1 MKLSYLYVLMTN
13 IDIVNG
19 IDCLQV
25 LQHADGKKKYLT
37 VNTGFT
43 SWRISDDI
51 NEDGAWIESAS
62 AGDSCPASPA
72 NKKSDRYQ
80 QTRWKWSDGKAWQE
94 GDIRVKCKTHS

>member
-1 MKLSYLYVLMTN
+1 MTN

-37 VNTGFT
+37 VRTDTSTWGIGPTIDETG
-43 SWRISDDI
+43 
-51 NEDGAWIESAS
+51 GWIFSAS

-72 NKKSDRYQ
+72 NKKSDRFQ
-80 QTRWKWSDGKAWQE
+80 MTSWLWWDGKGWQA

>member
-1 MKLSYLYVLMTN
+1 MKLSYLYVLTTN

-37 VNTGFT
+37 VRTGAT
-43 SWRISDDI
+43 SWGIGSTI
-51 NEDGAWIESAS
+51 NESGCWIQSAS

-72 NKKSDRYQ
+72 NKKSDRMQ
-80 QTRWKWSDGKAWQE
+80 QTSWQWFDGKAWHV